1 MAYTVNLTHRGKQV
15 IECFELFDE
24 ASFGADK
31 LYFRGSCCC
40 PKEIKDQVM
49 IALGDKRKLNYNGF
63 AVEFDLLKED
73 EEMTPELKQKIDEL
87 LGIGNPLMRDEKET
101 GKVTVP
107 TIALNRY
114 NIPNKKYWNGVVPT
128 DVKDPEK
135 ASAAVKFMLRV
146 KFRDDFAYITFGCPW
161 ELTLEYGSG
170 TLSDKSSPKEFVDN
184 FALLECHFIS
194 KEDALTIL
202 DTIFGNVSL
211 VTSIANDFTKISIET
226 PTTELMDENGFIIS

>member
-15 IECFELFDE
+15 IECFDLFDE

-40 PKEIKDQVM
+40 PKTIKNQIM
-49 IALGDKRKLNYNGF
+49 IALGDKSSLNYNGF
-63 AVEFDLLKED
+63 AVEFDMLKED
-73 EEMTPELKQKIDEL
+73 EEMTPELQEKIDEL
-87 LGIGNPLMRDEKET
+87 LGIGNPLMRDENEN
-101 GKVTVP
+101 GEVTVP

-114 NIPNKKYWNGVVPT
+114 NIPNKKYWNGVVPSG
-128 DVKDPEK
+128 VEDPEK

-161 ELTLEYGSG
+161 ELTSEYGSG
-170 TLSDKSSPKEFVDN
+170 TLSDKSSPQEFVDN

-202 DTIFGNVSL
+202 DAIFGKVSHTTSL
-211 VTSIANDFTKISIET
+211 VHKFKQFHIET
-226 PTTELMDENGFIIS
+226 DSTELMDENGFIIS

>member
-49 IALGDKRKLNYNGF
+49 IALGDKSKLNYNGF

-87 LGIGNPLMRDEKET
+87 LGIGNPLMRDYNVT

-114 NIPNKKYWNGVVPT
+114 NIPNKKYWNGVIPT
-128 DVKDPEK
+128 DVEDPEK

-161 ELTLEYGSG
+161 ELTSEYGSG
-170 TLSDKSSPKEFVDN
+170 TLSDKSSPQEFVDN

-211 VTSIANDFTKISIET
+211 VTSIANGFTKI
-226 PTTELMDENGFIIS
+226 